1 MPAPKN
7 HAVLSASSAHRW
19 LNCPGSVSLT
29 KDMPDT
35 KSEYAEEGRL
45 AHAVAELK
53 LRKKFLE
60 PMGAGAYTTRMNK
73 LKKDPLYQAEMD
85 SCTDQYLDYITDLAN
100 SMAAKPFIAVEKRVD
115 FSSFVPEGF
124 GTADC
129 VMIQGSDL
137 YVTDYKHGK
146 GVPVSAENNPQLM
159 LYGLGALM
167 EYETV
172 YDIKTVRLAIVQ
184 PRAGGVNE
192 YSITRDALIDWGVF
206 TVRPIAEKAAG
217 DCGEYHRGDWCRF
230 CKARAVCRE
239 NSAVISAVEDFG
251 GKKPPLLT
259 DAEVGRLLELADPLV
274 KYIDA
279 IKAYAEQ
286 VLLAGSEIPGWKLVE
301 GRSKRDWDNMDEAFS
316 ALKAAGIQDEMLWH
330 REPYSLSYLE
340 KQLGKKTFQEIAGGH
355 VVKYPGK
362 PTLAPETDK
371 RPAYAAKPT
380 AAEDF
385 TNL

>member
-1 MPAPKN
+1 MPTPEK

-19 LNCPGSVSLT
+19 LNCPGSVSVT

-60 PMGAGAYTTRMNK
+60 PMGPRTYTTRMNK
-73 LKKDPLYQAEMD
+73 LKKDPLYQAEID
-85 SCTDQYLDYITDLAN
+85 SCTDQYLDYIVELAN
-100 SMAAKPFIAVEKRVD
+100 GMSSRPFVAIEKQVD
-115 FSSFVPEGF
+115 FSSFVPGGF

-146 GVPVSAENNPQLM
+146 GVPVTSEENPQLM

-167 EYETV
+167 EYEAV
-172 YDIKTVRLAIVQ
+172 YDIKTVHLAIVQ
-184 PRAGGVNE
+184 PRAGGINE
-192 YSITRDALIDWGVF
+192 YSTTRDALVDWGVF
-206 TVRPIAEKAAG
+206 TVRPAAEKASKSS
-217 DCGEYHRGDWCRF
+217 DEFHRGDWCRF

-239 NSAVISAVEDFG
+239 NSSVISAIEDFG

-259 DAEVGRLLELADPLV
+259 DAEVGNLLTLADPLI

-286 VLLAGSEIPGWKLVE
+286 TLLAGGDIPGWKMVE

-316 ALKAAGIQDEMLWH
+316 ALKAAGIQDELLWH
-330 REPYSLSYLE
+330 REPYTLSCLE
-340 KQLGKKTFQEIAGGH
+340 KQLGKKSFQDIVGGH
-355 VVKYPGK
+355 VVKSPGK
-362 PTLAPETDK
+362 PTLAPAADK
-371 RPAYAAKPT
+371 RPIYAAKPT
-380 AAEDF
+380 AEDDF
-385 TNL
+385 INL

>member
-1 MPAPKN
+1 M
-7 HAVLSASSAHRW
+7 LSASSAHRW

-100 SMAAKPFIAVEKRVD
+100 SMAQALYCRGKRVD

-230 CKARAVCRE
+230 CKARAICRE

-259 DAEVGRLLELADPLV
+259 DAEVGRLLELADPQV

-286 VLLAGSEIPGWKLVE
+286 VLLAGSENPRLE
-301 GRSKRDWDNMDEAFS
+301 AGR
-316 ALKAAGIQDEMLWH
+316 G
-330 REPYSLSYLE
+330 PV
-340 KQLGKKTFQEIAGGH
+340 KT
-355 VVKYPGK
+355 
-362 PTLAPETDK
+362 
-371 RPAYAAKPT
+371 
-380 AAEDF
+380 
-385 TNL
+385 